1 VPGSDPGSGRRLL
14 ICDAQVHAPDTPSGV
29 HVPGLDPDD
38 LLHEMAVAGVDRV
51 IVVPLAAAGGDV
63 GANNGAALKLARR
76 YPSRFAVMG
85 RFEVSTP
92 EQVHRLD
99 GWTSQVGML
108 GLRMS
113 FAKPPDD
120 DLFRHDRLDWLW
132 SAAQRNHIPVMLLV
146 PNDMVSKVGEVA
158 AKYPELKLVVDHLG
172 LTPYVVYDEPSVSQ
186 AIEPLVRL
194 AAFPNVAVKATALPD
209 SVADPFP
216 FRSLH
221 EPLRRVFE
229 AFGPRRLFWGSD
241 LTRLKVPYSECVRLF
256 TDELPFLND
265 DDKEW
270 VMGRGVMEWLKWN
283 PPALPS

>member
-1 VPGSDPGSGRRLL
+1 VPGSDPASGKRLL

-38 LLHEMAVAGVDRV
+38 LLHEMAVAGVDRCV
-51 IVVPLAAAGGDV
+51 VVPLAAAGGDV
-63 GANNGAALKLARR
+63 GANNGAALEVARR

-85 RFEVSTP
+85 RFEVSRP
-92 EQVHRLD
+92 EQVRRLD
-99 GWTSQVGML
+99 GWTSQAGML

-113 FAKPPDD
+113 FARPPDD
-120 DLFRHDRLDWLW
+120 DL
-132 SAAQRNHIPVMLLV
+132 
-146 PNDMVSKVGEVA
+146 
-158 AKYPELKLVVDHLG
+158 
-172 LTPYVVYDEPSVSQ
+172 
-186 AIEPLVRL
+186 
-194 AAFPNVAVKATALPD
+194 FPNVAVKATALPD
-209 SVADPFP
+209 SVAEPFP

-221 EPLRRVFE
+221 EPLRQVFE

-256 TDELPFLND
+256 TGELPFLTGE
-265 DDKEW
+265 DKEW